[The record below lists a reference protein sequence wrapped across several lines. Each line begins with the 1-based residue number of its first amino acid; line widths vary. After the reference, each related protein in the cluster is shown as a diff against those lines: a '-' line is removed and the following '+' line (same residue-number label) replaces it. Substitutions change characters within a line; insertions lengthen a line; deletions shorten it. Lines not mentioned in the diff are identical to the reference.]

1 MNVGF
6 STLIRA
12 IVGFGI
18 VSVAGSAYAADGI
31 TIKDPW
37 IRAAPPNAT
46 VMAGYLTIVNDMGT
60 AVAIRSARST
70 DFAKVEVH
78 ETVMRDGRVHM
89 QHRPE
94 LPIAAHSSV
103 KLEPNG
109 MHLML
114 VEPKRRLALGA
125 SVAVVFTLA
134 DGKEVT
140 FNINVKNTSDEPAQH
155 NSHHQQQ

>member
-6 STLIRA
+6 SMLIRA
-12 IVGFGI
+12 IVGIGI
-18 VSVAGSAYAADGI
+18 VSVAGGAYAADGL

-46 VMAGYLTIVNDMGT
+46 VMAGYLTIVNDSGT
-60 AVAIRSARST
+60 AVAVKSASST

-103 KLEPNG
+103 KFEPNG

-114 VEPKRRLALGA
+114 IEPKRRLALGA
-125 SVAVVFTLA
+125 SVVVVFALA
-134 DGKEVT
+134 DGKDVT
-140 FNINVKNTSDEPAQH
+140 FNMAVKNTSDEPAHH
-155 NSHHQQQ
+155 NDHH